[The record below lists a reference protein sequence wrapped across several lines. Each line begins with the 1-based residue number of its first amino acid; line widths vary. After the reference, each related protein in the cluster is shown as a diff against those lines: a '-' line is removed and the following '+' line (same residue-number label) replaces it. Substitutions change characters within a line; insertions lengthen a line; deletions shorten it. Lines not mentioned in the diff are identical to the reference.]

1 MPLLIVKVPF
11 IVGVVETVRLPFI
24 VRLLNV
30 ACELPFIVPAP
41 ENIIVL
47 LAALNVPLFVK
58 VPPVSILR
66 LKLPDIESVASE
78 LIVTDA
84 TLASAVEIEGLYV
97 VPDGIVTAVDE
108 SGTVPT
114 SQLLLVFQS
123 EFVTPIHVAEANGV
137 DGVTSDARFVF

>member
-1 MPLLIVKVPF
+1 MPLLIVKFPL
-11 IVGVVETVRLPFI
+11 IVGVVEIVRLPFI

-30 ACELPFIVPAP
+30 ACEVPFMVPVP
-41 ENIIVL
+41 ENIIVPL
-47 LAALNVPLFVK
+47 PALKLPLFVK

-66 LKLPDIESVASE
+66 LKLADIESVAPE

-84 TLASAVEIEGLYV
+84 TLASAVEIDGLYV

-108 SGTVPT
+108 SGTMPT

-123 EFVTPIHVAEANGV
+123 LLVTPIHVAEANGV
-137 DGVTSDARFVF
+137 DAVSSDAQLVL